1 MWDMYG
7 LECLIDV
14 SKVIDKHQ
22 QWEKEKVWNMLKEIK
37 NTTVEPSIPLNHLIM
52 RARANPQRHY
62 EIYSI
67 TTDKSIDYNTMLA
80 LFKENPQTAV
90 NLVREKGN
98 KIYSDRATE
107 KAVIV

>member
-14 SKVIDKHQ
+14 SKVIDEQQ

-80 LFKENPQTAV
+80 LFKENPQIAV

-98 KIYSDRATE
+98 QIYSDRATE